1 MPVQKGQSISLPPA
15 LLDEARALAKREG
28 RTPIE
33 LVRDAVKQYVARSQF
48 RVLQAYG
55 MQRSK
60 KLRLKE
66 EDVQRLVHED
76 RRARRRGEQSSLP

>member
-1 MPVQKGQSISLPPA
+1 MPAHKVQSINLPPA
-15 LLDEARALAKREG
+15 LLEEARTIAKREG

-48 RVLQAYG
+48 QALQAYG

-60 KLRLKE
+60 KLRLKD
-66 EDVQRLVHED
+66 EDVQRLVEED
-76 RRARRRGEQSSLP
+76 RRARRRKQSSLP